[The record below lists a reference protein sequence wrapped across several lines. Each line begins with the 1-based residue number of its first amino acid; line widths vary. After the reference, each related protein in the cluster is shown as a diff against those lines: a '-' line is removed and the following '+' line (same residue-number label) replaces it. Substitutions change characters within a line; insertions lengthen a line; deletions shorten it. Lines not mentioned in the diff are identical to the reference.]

1 MTTVLFWDIDGTLL
15 NSNGAGLGALT
26 KAASQMMGKAVDLSR
41 ISLAGMT
48 DWAIATEVLEQHHWA
63 SGSSE
68 IKTLLQLYCEHL
80 PESLLRSQG
89 FVLSGVKN
97 ILSSLHQRD
106 DVLSLILTGNIA
118 TGGWAK
124 LSHYGLNHYFKTGA
138 FCEQSPHRNDIAKQA
153 LALAEEALGSV
164 ALEKCL
170 VIGDTPHDIRCGQA
184 IGVKTV
190 GIASGRY
197 SAEELTASGSPLVYE
212 FFPQPEDFMREIGLI
227 L

>member
-15 NSNGAGLGALT
+15 NSNGAGLHALT
-26 KAASQMMGKAVDLSR
+26 QAASQMMGRAVDLSG

-48 DWAIATEVLEQHHWA
+48 DWAIATEVLEQHRWA

-68 IKTLLQLYCEHL
+68 IQTLLGLYCEHL

-89 FVLSGVKN
+89 FVLSGVKA

-124 LSHYGLNHYFKTGA
+124 LSHYELDHYFRRGA
-138 FCEQSPHRNDIAKQA
+138 FCEQSPYRNDIARQA
-153 LALAEEALGSV
+153 LALAQEALGVVS
-164 ALEKCL
+164 LEKCF
-170 VIGDTPHDIRCGQA
+170 VIGDTPHDVRCGQA

-197 SAEELTASGSPLVYE
+197 SADELTASGSPLVYE
-212 FFPQPEDFMREIGLI
+212 VFPQPEDFMSAIGLI